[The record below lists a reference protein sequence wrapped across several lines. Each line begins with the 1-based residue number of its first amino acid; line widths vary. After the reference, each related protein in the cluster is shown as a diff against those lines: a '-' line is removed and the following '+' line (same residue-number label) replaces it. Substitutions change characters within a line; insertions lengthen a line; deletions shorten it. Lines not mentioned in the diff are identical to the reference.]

1 MDISLD
7 SVIGPRTSW
16 PLEENATPE
25 TLLSAFV
32 SEESLQ
38 ELLYQF
44 KIKIIQKL
52 IPGLNKPGY
61 EEESK

>member
-1 MDISLD
+1 MDIALE
-7 SVIGPRTSW
+7 SVIRPGMNW
-16 PLEENATPE
+16 PLTGNAIISDS
-25 TLLSAFV
+25 LLSAFV

-44 KIKIIQKL
+44 KIKIVQKL

-61 EEESK
+61 EESK

>member
-1 MDISLD
+1 MDIALD
-7 SVIGPRTSW
+7 SVIQQGTIW
-16 PLEENATPE
+16 PPAENATPD

-61 EEESK
+61 EESK